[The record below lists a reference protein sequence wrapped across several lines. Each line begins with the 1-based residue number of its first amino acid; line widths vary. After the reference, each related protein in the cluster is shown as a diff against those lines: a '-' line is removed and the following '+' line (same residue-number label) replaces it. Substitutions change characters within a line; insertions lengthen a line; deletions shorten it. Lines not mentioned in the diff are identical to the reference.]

1 METVRS
7 NWQVSGGYCPEK
19 ARKGTGG
26 MIERKDVMPL
36 NYYKKL
42 GFSGS
47 HKGMRYLLR
56 KSTETVVQ
64 DVENGEK
71 EEKSV
76 DKLEAVIWP
85 QPFNFE
91 VTPDDE
97 KESEQFPFTD
107 EGILM
112 AIEWMNEQYQN
123 QRDRWEHTLPI
134 LDARRVAPEW
144 EK

>member
-1 METVRS
+1 
-7 NWQVSGGYCPEK
+7 
-19 ARKGTGG
+19 

-76 DKLEAVIWP
+76 RPTRLAHRGV
-85 QPFNFE
+85 
-91 VTPDDE
+91 
-97 KESEQFPFTD
+97 
-107 EGILM
+107 
-112 AIEWMNEQYQN
+112 
-123 QRDRWEHTLPI
+123 
-134 LDARRVAPEW
+134 RRV
-144 EK
+144 

>member
-1 METVRS
+1 
-7 NWQVSGGYCPEK
+7 
-19 ARKGTGG
+19 

-56 KSTETVVQ
+56 KSTGIVTEMG
-64 DVENGEK
+64 ENGEK
-71 EEKSV
+71 EEKNV
-76 DKLEAVIWP
+76 EQLEAITWP

-97 KESEQFPFTD
+97 KQARQFPFSD

-112 AIEWMNEQYQN
+112 AIEWLNEQYQT
-123 QRDRWEHTLPI
+123 QRERWEHTLPI
-134 LDARRVAPEW
+134 LDARRVESRKEDEERKTPEGPF